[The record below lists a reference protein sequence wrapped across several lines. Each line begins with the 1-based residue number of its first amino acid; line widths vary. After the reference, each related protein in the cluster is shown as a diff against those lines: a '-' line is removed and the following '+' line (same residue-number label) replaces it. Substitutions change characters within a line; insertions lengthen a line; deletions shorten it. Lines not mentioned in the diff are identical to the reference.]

1 MWRIRSA
8 EELCRSG
15 GESSNGAPPG
25 TPQPVVDLLNREI
38 NAALDEPAIRQRIA
52 ALGAIALQGDAGQFG
67 AMLAAETESW
77 RRIVES
83 TSVHKEGGARSDRRL
98 SIAPPAAL

>member
-1 MWRIRSA
+1 MKCGGFDQQKSFV
-8 EELCRSG
+8 RSG

-52 ALGAIALQGDAGQFG
+52 ALGGIALQGDAGQFG

-83 TSVHKEGGARSDRRL
+83 LSVHKEG
-98 SIAPPAAL
+98 